1 MSASPQIPSINSG
14 ANHDMEYDS
23 LASENQM
30 YVTMRIDQQLFG
42 IPVKNV
48 RDVLRQQKITFIPL
62 SSSEVAGSL
71 NLRGRIVT
79 VINLRRR
86 LRLVEKESD
95 EKSMFVVV
103 EYKGELFSLMV
114 DSVGEVMTVPSHAI
128 EKAPAN
134 LGGAWKEVT
143 TGIYKLSGELL
154 VIIDVQSM
162 LTIQK

>member
-1 MSASPQIPSINSG
+1 MLDTET
-14 ANHDMEYDS
+14 H
-23 LASENQM
+23 M

-48 RDVLRQQKITFIPL
+48 RDVLRQQKITSIPL
-62 SSSEVAGSL
+62 SAPEVAGSL

-86 LRLVEKESD
+86 LRLVEKEID

-128 EKAPAN
+128 EKSPAN

-162 LTIQK
+162 LTI

>member
-1 MSASPQIPSINSG
+1 MNATSNSNVESIVSNS
-14 ANHDMEYDS
+14 NHALVDTGLDAES
-23 LASENQM
+23 HM
-30 YVTMRIDQQLFG
+30 YVTMRIDKQLFG

-48 RDVLRQQKITFIPL
+48 RDVLRQQKITAIPL
-62 SSSEVAGSL
+62 AAKEVAGSL

-86 LRLVEKESD
+86 LRLAEVQGDGKG
-95 EKSMFVVV
+95 MFVVV
-103 EYKGELFSLMV
+103 EHKGELFSLMV

-128 EKAPAN
+128 EKSPAN

-154 VIIDVQSM
+154 VIIDVQTM
-162 LTIQK
+162 LTI

>member
-1 MSASPQIPSINSG
+1 MSASSNVIPIETS
-14 ANHDMEYDS
+14 ANAAVLHGMLDTETH
-23 LASENQM
+23 M

-48 RDVLRQQKITFIPL
+48 RDVLRQQKITSIPL
-62 SSSEVAGSL
+62 SAPEVAGSL

-86 LRLVEKESD
+86 LRLVEKEID

-128 EKAPAN
+128 EKSPAN

-162 LTIQK
+162 LTI